1 MSDLSVRE
9 GQGDSGGRRQAEDD
23 PRRSVERLFVA
34 LPLPDWLRGELGEL
48 SEPLRGV
55 AWIRPGQLH
64 LTLRF
69 LGDTPTD
76 RIDRIEEGLASIRV
90 GSFIL
95 PIEGVGGFPPK
106 GPPRVIWVG
115 VGSGHPHL
123 FQLRQR
129 LDDALLAAG
138 VDLDVR
144 HFQPHITL
152 ARCAAGCAGVV
163 SSWSRR
169 HGGFGTAPFRVSA
182 FDLCKSRL
190 SAEGALHTLR
200 RRYPLE

>member
-1 MSDLSVRE
+1 MSDLPVRE
-9 GQGDSGGRRQAEDD
+9 GQRGPGGRPDAEDD
-23 PRRSVERLFVA
+23 SQQPVERLFVA
-34 LPLPDWLRGELGEL
+34 LPLPDWLRTELEGL

-55 AWIRPGQLH
+55 AWTRPAQLH

-76 RIDRIEEGLASIRV
+76 RTLRIEESLASIRV

-144 HFQPHITL
+144 HFQPHLTL
-152 ARCAAGCAGVV
+152 ARCAEGSAGAV
-163 SSWSRR
+163 STWLRKHS
-169 HGGFGTAPFRVSA
+169 GFGSAPFRVTS
-182 FDLCKSRL
+182 FDLCSSRL
-190 SAEGALHTLR
+190 AAQGAEHALR
-200 RRYPLE
+200 RRYPLA